1 MLLLTGIKMLF
12 FFLFL
17 PMNTQTGQ
25 NGPETHKATKF
36 FSQSRSLR
44 AQTGTQ
50 ASSCSYLFMS
60 FKIFFTVFCSWE
72 FKSLIDS
79 EWGKK
84 RFKWLVVLFTLE
96 INKCMNSE
104 LLCQLQIC
112 IIVKNCCLRGSF
124 QQMVLISLRPLYETF
139 VFSRK
144 CPTFLYFPRI
154 LQLQST
160 KSILTNRLR
169 FAFSEWDLLFPTD
182 TVLFVSFML

>member
-1 MLLLTGIKMLF
+1 MLLL
-12 FFLFL
+12 
-17 PMNTQTGQ
+17 
-25 NGPETHKATKF
+25 THKATKF

-60 FKIFFTVFCSWE
+60 FKIFSTVFCSWE

-84 RFKWLVVLFTLE
+84 RFKWLVVLFTIE
-96 INKCMNSE
+96 INKCMNSK

-112 IIVKNCCLRGSF
+112 ITVKNCCLCGSF

-144 CPTFLYFPRI
+144 CPTLLSKNLTAPKHKVNPNKQIAICIFRMRPFISNRHSFVRQLYVVIKFCRTEQRI
-154 LQLQST
+154 NCLSYFT
-160 KSILTNRLR
+160 
-169 FAFSEWDLLFPTD
+169 P
-182 TVLFVSFML
+182 